1 MTDWGLDVEATPEFV
16 ETENMSLI
24 RLGLAQAVNSSK
36 SAILDSISNA
46 IQNISSM
53 DYAQP
58 KETRSDY
65 ENLRNMVHQNYDDRK
80 YDALIDYLS
89 ERGREKSLIFVQRE
103 ATRKELVVRLANDL
117 GKKVE
122 EHTGT
127 ETQKAKIREFAPVA
141 HKKEIK
147 KKNQID
153 ILVKVQIIYQR
164 VLIYKTQAYC

>member
-1 MTDWGLDVEATPEFV
+1 MSFYSKGNELIYQAIKELKLTRLTKNESFFGKGSHLTDWGLDVEATPEFV
-16 ETENMSLI
+16 ETENMGLI

-58 KETRSDY
+58 KETRSDF

-89 ERGREKSLIFVQRE
+89 EREEKNV
-103 ATRKELVVRLANDL
+103 
-117 GKKVE
+117 
-122 EHTGT
+122 
-127 ETQKAKIREFAPVA
+127 
-141 HKKEIK
+141 
-147 KKNQID
+147 
-153 ILVKVQIIYQR
+153 
-164 VLIYKTQAYC
+164 